1 MIFNKDKIIFC
12 FLISL
17 SFTAS
22 PIDVSV
28 ESFQILVQDM
38 KEYKVTNKQF
48 HAGNVYEHS
57 MWVEQA
63 LAQFIQ
69 KKSFWCDGLVL
80 SNREK
85 EILALAAFLHDIG
98 KAGDLNFFFETKK
111 MHPEMG
117 ADYIAGKRDYILKN
131 GTIFNFDAFFSDQ
144 DISTEERKIITLLVH
159 ASHWFGSTVMVQC
172 WQASQ
177 SQCEQFFEN
186 YISGL
191 EKFLP
196 ERVDKKIVS
205 MAIFITAAD
214 AKGTQESKGETS
226 IIFPEPRKIKAVR
239 ITNGDLYGNFN
250 YKRRGKKIR
259 EELLAY
265 YKKSREQKKIN
276 HDTLKK

>member
-1 MIFNKDKIIFC
+1 MFLSKDKIIFC
-12 FLISL
+12 FFVLL
-17 SFTAS
+17 FFVAS

-28 ESFQILVQDM
+28 DSFQTLLQDM

-48 HAGNVYEHS
+48 HAGNLYEHS

-80 SNREK
+80 SDREK

-98 KAGDLNFFFETKK
+98 KAGDLNFLFETKK
-111 MHPEMG
+111 MHPEIG
-117 ADYIAGKRDYILKN
+117 AEYIMGKRDYILKN
-131 GTIFNFDAFFSDQ
+131 GTIFNFDTFFKDQ
-144 DISTEERKIITLLVH
+144 DISLKERNLIALFVH

-172 WQASQ
+172 WQASRA
-177 SQCEQFFEN
+177 QCEKIFEN
-186 YISGL
+186 YMSGL
-191 EKFLP
+191 ERFLP
-196 ERVDKKIVS
+196 GGINKKIVS
-205 MAIFITAAD
+205 MAICITAAD
-214 AKGTQESKGETS
+214 AKGTQETKGDAS
-226 IIFPEPRKIKAVR
+226 ILFLEPCKIKAIR

-265 YKKSREQKKIN
+265 YKKSREQKNKLI
-276 HDTLKK
+276 L

>member
-1 MIFNKDKIIFC
+1 MFLSNHKIIFGV
-12 FLISL
+12 FVSL
-17 SFTAS
+17 FFIAN
-22 PIDVSV
+22 PIDVTV
-28 ESFQILVQDM
+28 GSFKTLIQDM

-69 KKSFWCDGLVL
+69 KKSFWCDGLAL
-80 SNREK
+80 SDREK

-98 KAGDLNFFFETKK
+98 KAGDLEFFFETKK
-111 MHPEMG
+111 MHPEFG
-117 ADYIAGKRDYILKN
+117 ADYIAGKRNYILKN
-131 GTIFNFDAFFSDQ
+131 GTVFNFDVFFKDQ
-144 DISTEERKIITLLVH
+144 GITPEERSLIALLVR
-159 ASHWFGSTVMVQC
+159 ASHWFGSNVMAKC
-172 WQASQ
+172 WQASLAQ
-177 SQCEQFFEN
+177 QEQLFEG

-196 ERVDKKIVS
+196 GSIDKRVVS

-214 AKGTQESKGETS
+214 ARGTQETKGTTS
-226 IIFPEPRKIKAVR
+226 ILFPYPYKIAAVR

-259 EELLAY
+259 RDLLAY
-265 YKKSREQKKIN
+265 YSKSRELKKIK
-276 HDTLKK
+276 HDILKK